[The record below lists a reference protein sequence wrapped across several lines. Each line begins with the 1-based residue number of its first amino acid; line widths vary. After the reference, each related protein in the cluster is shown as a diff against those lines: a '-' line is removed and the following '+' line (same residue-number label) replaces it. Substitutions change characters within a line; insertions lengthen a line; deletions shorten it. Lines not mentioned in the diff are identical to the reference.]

1 MMSRLGELPG
11 KHVVVVAYAPAHDAD
26 NEWVYNSADIDG
38 AKVVWARDM
47 GVEKNRA
54 LRRYFADRAF
64 WTITVDD
71 KTPPVLSR
79 YHPDEAGH
87 AAQ

>member
-1 MMSRLGELPG
+1 M
-11 KHVVVVAYAPAHDAD
+11 VVAYAPPHDAD

-64 WTITVDD
+64 WTITVND
-71 KTPPVLSR
+71 KTPPLLSR
-79 YHPDEAGH
+79 YQPDESGH
-87 AAQ
+87 AAE